1 MTFVGLEHSIPS
13 YYSGHLRLPI
23 TLVTM
28 LNLVKLFVHPSH
40 LHQIL
45 LVPQSALLLSS
56 SPIEE
61 SII

>member
-1 MTFVGLEHSIPS
+1 MTFNGLEHGIISS
-13 YYSGHLRLPI
+13 HSDQLRFTT

-28 LNLVKLFVHPSH
+28 LNLLKLFVHTSH

-45 LVPQSALLLSS
+45 LVPRSALLLSS
-56 SPIEE
+56 SPIKE